1 MQKSEQS
8 IKVFY
13 FTELSTNRPD
23 NKFLKMNIFGKFQ
36 IIRIIAIT
44 SLSTV
49 YLAKCL
55 KEKNKYV
62 AIKIQGINSLV
73 SELEREAYFQYYL
86 RGIGI
91 PKVISFGKFGKFNIL
106 VQTLLGKTIDKLFKA
121 NDNSESKMK
130 DLCMAAI
137 QIIDRIQFI
146 HSKNIVHQDIK
157 PENFLVGNPDSSL
170 IYIIDFGLCKKY
182 RSSRTGK
189 HIIFSKNKKFV
200 GTFEYCSIHT
210 MKGIELTRRDDL
222 ESIGYMLIY
231 LITGTLPWFGIEGS
245 YSEKYE
251 KIYKLKANISNE
263 DLCKDLP
270 IEMCKYMKY
279 VKSLKF
285 DEDPDYDYLRKLFF
299 TILFKMNEKFDL
311 NFSWKQQMKPKKK
324 IFSRKQ
330 PLNHF
335 RKLTFSKLFGGHSM
349 FNQKINMNETPSEI
363 NENKASLANFS
374 IKTFKRKIF
383 NMDIK
388 DLNNKVYISKIKE
401 ENESINKDEK

>member
-1 MQKSEQS
+1 MQQSEKTVK
-8 IKVFY
+8 INY
-13 FTELSTNRPD
+13 FTELEINKPD
-23 NKFLKMNIFGKFQ
+23 TKFLKMIIFGKFQ

-62 AIKIQGINSLV
+62 SIKIQGKNSLV

-91 PKVISFGKFGKFNIL
+91 PKVISFGKIGKFNVL
-106 VQTLLGKTIDKLFKA
+106 VQTLLGKTIDKLFKE
-121 NDNSESKMK
+121 NNNFDSKMK
-130 DLCMAAI
+130 DMCMAAI

-189 HIIFSKNKKFV
+189 HIIFSKNKKFI

-210 MKGIELTRRDDL
+210 MRGIELTRRDDL
-222 ESIGYMLIY
+222 ESIGYMLIF
-231 LITGTLPWFGIEGS
+231 LITGTLPWFGIKGP
-245 YSEKYE
+245 YSQRYE
-251 KIYKLKANISNE
+251 KIYKIKANISNE
-263 DLCKDLP
+263 DLCKGLP

-285 DEDPDYDYLRKLFF
+285 EEDPDYDYLRRLFF
-299 TILFKMNEKFDL
+299 SMLSKMNKRFDL
-311 NFSWKQQMKPKKK
+311 NFSWKEQIKPKKK
-324 IFSRKQ
+324 S
-330 PLNHF
+330 LNHL
-335 RKLTFSKLFGGHSM
+335 RQTTFSKIFKGHSM
-349 FNQKINMNETPSEI
+349 FSHKIKMKESPTEI
-363 NENKASLANFS
+363 KDNKLPLTNLSLYS
-374 IKTFKRKIF
+374 FKRKIF
-383 NMDIK
+383 NIDIK
-388 DLNNKVYISKIKE
+388 NFDNQIDNKIKE
-401 ENESINKDEK
+401 EDNSRNLDEH

>member
-1 MQKSEQS
+1 MKQPEKSVKLS
-8 IKVFY
+8 Y
-13 FTELSTNRPD
+13 FNELTINRND
-23 NKFLKMNIFGKFQ
+23 KNFLKMRIFNKFQ

-62 AIKIQGINSLV
+62 SIKIQGKNSLV

-91 PKVISFGKFGKFNIL
+91 PKVISFGKIGKFNVL
-106 VQTLLGKTIDKLFKA
+106 VQTLLGKTIDKLFKE
-121 NDNSESKMK
+121 NNNYESKMK

-137 QIIDRIQFI
+137 QIIDRIHFI

-189 HIIFSKNKKFV
+189 HIIFSKNKKFI
-200 GTFEYCSIHT
+200 GTFEFCSINT

-222 ESIGYMLIY
+222 ESIGYMLIF
-231 LITGTLPWFGIEGS
+231 LITGTLPWFGIKGP
-245 YSEKYE
+245 YSERYE
-251 KIYKLKANISNE
+251 KIYKIKANISNE
-263 DLCKDLP
+263 DLCKGLP
-270 IEMCKYMKY
+270 IEFCKYMKY

-285 DEDPDYDYLRKLFF
+285 DEDPDYDYLRRLFF
-299 TILFKMNEKFDL
+299 AILLKMKVRFDL
-311 NFSWKQQMKPKKK
+311 NFSWKQQIEPKKK
-324 IFSRKQ
+324 SLI
-330 PLNHF
+330 HF
-335 RKLTFSKLFGGHSM
+335 RQKTFSKMFGGHSM
-349 FNQKINMNETPSEI
+349 FNQKLHFQVTQSEI
-363 NENKASLANFS
+363 KDNRESAANFS
-374 IKTFKRKIF
+374 ISSFKRKVF

-388 DLNNKVYISKIKE
+388 LLDNKTDNKIKE
-401 ENESINKDEK
+401 ENESGNIDDN

>member
-1 MQKSEQS
+1 MQQSGKS

-13 FTELSTNRPD
+13 FTEITTNKPFT
-23 NKFLKMNIFGKFQ
+23 KFLKMTIFGKFQ
-36 IIRIIAIT
+36 ITKIIAIT

-86 RGIGI
+86 KGIGI
-91 PKVISFGKFGKFNIL
+91 PKVISFGKIGKFNVL
-106 VQTLLGKTIDKLFKA
+106 VQTLLGKSIDKLFNA
-121 NDNSESKMK
+121 NNNYASKMK

-137 QIIDRIQFI
+137 QIIDRIEFI

-157 PENFLVGNPDSSL
+157 PENFLVGNPDTSL

-189 HIIFSKNKKFV
+189 HIIFSKNKKFI

-210 MKGIELTRRDDL
+210 MKGIELTRRDDM

-231 LITGTLPWFGIEGS
+231 LITGTLPWFGIEGP
-245 YSEKYE
+245 YSERYE
-251 KIYKLKANISNE
+251 KVYEIKANISNE
-263 DLCKDLP
+263 DLCKGLP
-270 IEMCKYMKY
+270 IEFCKYMKY

-285 DEDPDYDYLRKLFF
+285 EEDPDYDYLRKLFF
-299 TILFKMNEKFDL
+299 SILYKMKDTFDL
-311 NFSWKQQMKPKKK
+311 NFSWKKQIIPNKKP
-324 IFSRKQ
+324 
-330 PLNHF
+330 LLHF
-335 RKLTFSKLFGGHSM
+335 RQSPFSKIFGGHSM
-349 FNQKINMNETPSEI
+349 FNQKVNIQESQTEI
-363 NENKASLANFS
+363 KENRISLVNFS
-374 IKTFKRKIF
+374 LSSFKRKIF
-383 NMDIK
+383 NKDIK
-388 DLNNKVYISKIKE
+388 HLDNKIVNKIKE
-401 ENESINKDEK
+401 ENESGNINDN